1 MSLVSYSC
9 FWCAL
14 KLVERIRVAPCVISP
29 SHSCHV
35 LLWLSINISLQESML
50 ISGFARVVEVL
61 EEEFA
66 PYLDAAVSHLLRV
79 LNAESMAKPMEEGEI
94 DDYDAFMSR

>member
-1 MSLVSYSC
+1 
-9 FWCAL
+9 
-14 KLVERIRVAPCVISP
+14 
-29 SHSCHV
+29 
-35 LLWLSINISLQESML
+35 ML

-66 PYLDAAVSHLLRV
+66 PYLDVAVSHLQKV
-79 LNAESMAKPMEEGEI
+79 LDAESMARPVEEGEI